1 MSYKPQEHD
10 WLSYL
15 YGELEGVER
24 EKVEQYLLTNAAARE
39 EYESFKRLRGVM
51 SSVSDKEVIAPPI
64 FVGDNSR
71 QVYFWQSS
79 VFKTVMSIA
88 ATLLL
93 LMIVGRL
100 TDIRVSTAG
109 NQFTLSFGEPTKPQR
124 EVPVQVASINAEDV
138 QKMINTS
145 LQQNNAAMQTSWNAS
160 QEKLDASIRHNLA
173 TNSGKIDRL
182 VREAST
188 ASQDQIRSY
197 VTSLQTENVA
207 MVKNYFELTNSEQ
220 KEYIENLLV
229 DFAKYL
235 KQQRNDDLQLV
246 ETRLNSLEQNTS
258 VFKEETQ
265 QILSS
270 IITTVGAPVQTK
282 ETKY

>member
-10 WLSYL
+10 WLAYL
-15 YGELEGVER
+15 YGELEGAER
-24 EKVEQYLLTNAAARE
+24 EKVEQYLLSNPEARE
-39 EYESFKRLRGVM
+39 EYESFKKLRAVM
-51 SSVSDKEVIAPPI
+51 GNVADKEVIAPPI
-64 FVGDNSR
+64 FIGDSK
-71 QVYFWQSS
+71 QVYFWQTP

-93 LMIVGRL
+93 LMIVGKL
-100 TDIRVSTAG
+100 TDIRVNAG
-109 NQFTLSFGEPTKPQR
+109 GNEFKISFGEPSVQR
-124 EVPVQVASINAEDV
+124 EVPVQVASIKAEDV
-138 QKMINTS
+138 QNMINAS
-145 LQQNNAAMQTSWNAS
+145 LQQNNSAMQTSWKES
-160 QEKLDASIRHNLA
+160 QAQLDASIRQNLA
-173 TNSGKIDRL
+173 KNSGKIDQL
-182 VREAST
+182 VREAAT

-197 VTSLQTENVA
+197 VSSLQTENVN
-207 MVKNYFELTNSEQ
+207 MVKNYFELTSSEQ
-220 KEYIENLLV
+220 KAYVENLLV

-246 ETRLNSLEQNTS
+246 QTRLNSLEQNTS

-270 IITTVGAPVQTK
+270 IITTVGAPVKTT

>member
-10 WLSYL
+10 WLAYL
-15 YGELEGVER
+15 YGELEGAER
-24 EKVEQYLLTNAAARE
+24 EKVEQYLLSSPEARE
-39 EYESFKRLRGVM
+39 EYESFKNLRAVM
-51 SSVSDKEVIAPPI
+51 GNIGDKEVIAPPI
-64 FVGDNSR
+64 FIGDSK
-71 QVYFWQSS
+71 QVYFWQTS

-93 LMIVGRL
+93 LMVVGKL
-100 TDIRVSTAG
+100 TDIRVNASG
-109 NQFTLSFGEPTKPQR
+109 NEFKISFGEPSVPR
-124 EVPVQVASINAEDV
+124 EVPVQVASIKAEDV
-138 QKMINTS
+138 QNMINAS
-145 LQQNNAAMQTSWNAS
+145 LQQNNTVMQISWKES
-160 QEKLDASIRHNLA
+160 QAQLDASIRQNLA
-173 TNSGKIDRL
+173 KNSGKIDQL
-182 VREAST
+182 VREAAT

-197 VTSLQTENVA
+197 VSSLQTENVN
-207 MVKNYFELTNSEQ
+207 MVKNYFELTSSEQ
-220 KEYIENLLV
+220 KAYVENLLV

-246 ETRLNSLEQNTS
+246 QTRLNSLEQNTS

-270 IITTVGAPVQTK
+270 IITTVGAPVKTT